1 MIENSKTENGKKK
14 MHQLQKVIIAKE
26 GHLWFLQTQ
35 TSDTVMSIVLFT
47 QADPDYEHD
56 KHSITWLD

>member
-1 MIENSKTENGKKK
+1 

-35 TSDTVMSIVLFT
+35 TSNTVMSIVLFT